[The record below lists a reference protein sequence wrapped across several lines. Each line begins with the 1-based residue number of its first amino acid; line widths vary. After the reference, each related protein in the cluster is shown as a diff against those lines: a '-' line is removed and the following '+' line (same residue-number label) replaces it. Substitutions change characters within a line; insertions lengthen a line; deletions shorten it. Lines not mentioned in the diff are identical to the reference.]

1 MRIVKT
7 IITATDI
14 ECSHL
19 KSISTRM
26 EGEMYITELYRRAS
40 DKYHLNVIKRSPL
53 TLSYYTA
60 SGKIVMFHFDN
71 RRTIAP
77 HKKAYQYQELLKSKC
92 V

>member
-14 ECSHL
+14 ECSYL

-53 TLSYYTA
+53 TLSYCTA
-60 SGKIVMFHFDN
+60 SGKIVMFHYDN
-71 RRTIAP
+71 RRRITP
-77 HKKAYQYQELLKSKC
+77 HKKAYKYQELLKSKC